1 MEFVDKSSASRM
13 RRSAL
18 VTLGFLVATIAT
30 PLLLIWSEHRAEQQ
44 LNRNESAAIAALKNI
59 SSAQW
64 QLQASGIFDVDGDGA
79 GEFGFLHELAT
90 GASFVEG
97 EIVSGR
103 HPNVLHASY
112 ATRARVAANGGGAV
126 VRSGYVFQ
134 MWLPSGPVGWVV
146 EPAAGQRS
154 LQEVDVPRSHVEFV
168 CFAWPL
174 EQGRTGRRAFVMD
187 HTGDVLAAR
196 NQSTG
201 YSGFERAPHPAR
213 SAAREG
219 EPVPVGDALL
229 RPRKL
234 APNECALDGETW
246 VVV

>member
-1 MEFVDKSSASRM
+1 M

-18 VTLGFLVATIAT
+18 VTLGFLVVTIAT
-30 PLLLIWSEHRAEQQ
+30 PLLLVRSEQLAWQQ
-44 LNRNESAAIAALKNI
+44 LNSNESTAIAALKSI
-59 SSAQW
+59 SSAQT
-64 QLQASGIFDVDGDGA
+64 QLQAYGILDVDGNGA

-103 HPNVLHASY
+103 HPNVLDASY

-126 VRSGYVFQ
+126 VLSGYVFQ

-146 EPAAGQRS
+146 EPATGPRS
-154 LQEVDVPRSHVEFV
+154 LQDVDVLRSHVEFV

-174 EQGRTGRRAFVMD
+174 EQGRTGRRAFVLD
-187 HTGDVLAAR
+187 QSGNVLAAG
-196 NQSTG
+196 NLGTG

-219 EPVPVGDALL
+219 EPVPVADALL
-229 RPRKL
+229 RVRQL
-234 APNECALDGETW
+234 APNECALEGETW
-246 VVV
+246 VVVQ